1 MLFCTRHLDTCHKIA
16 FLCCGYYFFLKKPD
30 SPTTTGHAN
39 DILPEHPRGSIWGRG
54 RGGCRRLLVLGGST
68 AYSLLMGPELLS
80 TGPTAQAASAE
91 DNRRL
96 LPRLPSPDS
105 GAVSPSRGTGCTQP
119 TSIIQLSGTPT
130 HQEQGGQG
138 GAASP
143 PGKSAERVLR
153 LRAAAADQENLQPA
167 ASSPLLLF

>member
-1 MLFCTRHLDTCHKIA
+1 MTFCQSIQGDPFGGGGEGDA
-16 FLCCGYYFFLKKPD
+16 G
-30 SPTTTGHAN
+30 
-39 DILPEHPRGSIWGRG
+39 GSLSW
-54 RGGCRRLLVLGGST
+54 GGST